1 MMKLDHLPNSKPGEK
16 TVLFL
21 RRHWFVPLG
30 IFILLLAL
38 LAVPVGIYFFLNYQ
52 VAWVLSH
59 SVAAPLLTILASLF
73 YFAIWVY
80 SFSEFIDYYLDVW
93 IVTNE
98 RVINIEQQGLFART
112 ASELNLTAVQD
123 VTSDVRGMFHTV
135 FDFGTVHIQT
145 AGEQK
150 RFVFKQISHPEV
162 VKRQIIQL
170 ADQARTKQRNLAAKS
185 VAKAK
190 MS

>member
-21 RRHWFVPLG
+21 RRHWFVPFG
-30 IFILLLAL
+30 ILILLIAL
-38 LAVPVGIYFFLNYQ
+38 LAVPIGIYFFFDYQ
-52 VAWVLSH
+52 AGWILTHPIAS
-59 SVAAPLLTILASLF
+59 PLLTIVASLF
-73 YFAIWVY
+73 YFAVWVY

-145 AGEQK
+145 AGEEK

-170 ADQARTKQRNLAAKS
+170 ADQARTKQRNTAAKIN
-185 VAKAK
+185 AKK
-190 MS
+190 D